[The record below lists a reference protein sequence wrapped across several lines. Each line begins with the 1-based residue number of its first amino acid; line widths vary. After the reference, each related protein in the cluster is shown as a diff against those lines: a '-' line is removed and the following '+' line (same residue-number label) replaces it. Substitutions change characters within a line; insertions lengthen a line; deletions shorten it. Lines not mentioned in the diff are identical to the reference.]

1 MPPQKSYFC
10 LYNTNCMKMITFDIL
25 KRYWWTIL
33 LFEFHLWILL
43 HEDMIFQQK
52 EISFCKSV
60 SLSQIFPEYPQ
71 ISQWHSLSFDADT
84 VSLQVYSSMKS
95 IYIALQI
102 RWWWWIW
109 SVGKEEWCG
118 KHTVKLIMQRQT
130 QPTSPGSNHIP
141 CLPFSSSHNQTI
153 TLSLEGIP
161 ILHLPGLPQTTW

>member
-1 MPPQKSYFC
+1 
-10 LYNTNCMKMITFDIL
+10 MKMITFDML

-102 RWWWWIW
+102 RW
-109 SVGKEEWCG
+109 
-118 KHTVKLIMQRQT
+118 
-130 QPTSPGSNHIP
+130 
-141 CLPFSSSHNQTI
+141 
-153 TLSLEGIP
+153 
-161 ILHLPGLPQTTW
+161 

>member
-1 MPPQKSYFC
+1 MFGLYFWIFSQENILNKIWGQGVCKLKSFDTYYQMPPQKSYFC

-71 ISQWHSLSFDADT
+71 ISVTFTFIWCRYCQSSGVQFYEINLHCSPN
-84 VSLQVYSSMKS
+84 QVIMVNMECGERGVMWKTYSE
-95 IYIALQI
+95 IDYAETNPAYFTRL
-102 RWWWWIW
+102 
-109 SVGKEEWCG
+109 
-118 KHTVKLIMQRQT
+118 
-130 QPTSPGSNHIP
+130 
-141 CLPFSSSHNQTI
+141 
-153 TLSLEGIP
+153 
-161 ILHLPGLPQTTW
+161 